1 VKLMVS
7 GKKAGKLLR
16 SDPCESFYQI
26 NDIFLVGLIQ
36 PFPSILFCLSVCLSV
51 CLSYL
56 PYLPYLP
63 SLKNDESPSCY
74 FSAHR
79 QLISYSP
86 KTPRIPI
93 VKFETIVD
101 KRKAAWPARIFKAV
115 IPSVLRILAYFSF
128 HAVAKYF

>member
-1 VKLMVS
+1 MMS
-7 GKKAGKLLR
+7 GNKAGKLLR
-16 SDPCESFYQI
+16 SDPYEPLYQI

-36 PFPSILFCLSVCLSV
+36 PFPSILFCLSACLSV
-51 CLSYL
+51 CLS
-56 PYLPYLP
+56 YLP
-63 SLKNDESPSCY
+63 SLKNDESPTCY

-79 QLISYSP
+79 QLVSYSP

-115 IPSVLRILAYFSF
+115 IPSVLRILHIF
-128 HAVAKYF
+128 HSMP

>member
-1 VKLMVS
+1 MVS

-36 PFPSILFCLSVCLSV
+36 PFPSILFCLSACLSV
-51 CLSYL
+51 VRICRLQ
-56 PYLPYLP
+56 
-63 SLKNDESPSCY
+63 KMMSPSCY

-79 QLISYSP
+79 QLVSYSP

-115 IPSVLRILAYFSF
+115 IPSVLRILHIF
-128 HAVAKYF
+128 HSMP